1 MLFIPSPP
9 PAQREEVEEAG
20 YLASASDLMVGLLF
34 VFIIMVVILS
44 QRVLIAEAL
53 RPISPVKCEADMAV
67 PGSSPPSE
75 DCNTT
80 NEIAPPEPP
89 ATTTPDEP
97 SSPTEKEKPP
107 DGTLNGQT
115 TQKPSISV
123 TSIIGR
129 KLREGG
135 VSVIIDPTSGVITL
149 PSDALFPVGIADLN
163 NGGVK
168 ALNRARVILDE
179 ILPCYIYSERRF
191 RSATCPENP
200 SEVEIETIFIEGH
213 TDSQPLNRGVY
224 TNWHLGLDR
233 ARAVYDVL
241 TAGPIQNFKNERTLD
256 VVGIS
261 SYADKRPNKEAPQD
275 AEKNRR
281 VELRFVLAF
290 KPEIKQNLVDSID
303 IQDRLQTSVNK
314 K

>member
-1 MLFIPSPP
+1 MLFIPSAHPD
-9 PAQREEVEEAG
+9 QREEVEEAG

-44 QRVLIAEAL
+44 QRVLIAEAQ
-53 RPISPVKCEADMAV
+53 RPT
-67 PGSSPPSE
+67 SE
-75 DCNTT
+75 T
-80 NEIAPPEPP
+80 IPAKPP

-97 SSPTEKEKPP
+97 CSPAEKVKQPESNSN
-107 DGTLNGQT
+107 DQT

-123 TSIIGR
+123 TYIIGR
-129 KLREGG
+129 KLQEGG

-163 NGGVK
+163 TSGVK
-168 ALNRARVILDE
+168 VLNRARVILDE

-191 RSATCPENP
+191 RAANCPENP

-241 TAGPIQNFKNERTLD
+241 TAGEIQKFKNERTLD

-290 KPEIKQNLVDSID
+290 KPETKQNLVESTD